1 MKSAVGRDIPTAA
14 AGYGPVAAFAG
25 AFQTTQP
32 LRRYAPLMKQAR
44 PGDDKVLD
52 SLAEAFQRIPVKDG
66 MTLSFHHHF
75 RNGDGVL
82 NQVLAVAAS
91 LGRKN
96 LNMFNS
102 RHRFQLRKPGLIF
115 LNRHGFVRA
124 VRIEIHQ
131 LDMGPETYYFI
142 PHLFLEAGDNCH

>member
-96 LNMFNS
+96 LNIMISSIFPVHAPLIDIS
-102 RHRFQLRKPGLIF
+102 EAAWSAVWIPTTFQDRSARLCR
-115 LNRHGFVRA
+115 RA
-124 VRIEIHQ
+124 CWPTR
-131 LDMGPETYYFI
+131 
-142 PHLFLEAGDNCH
+142 

>member
-52 SLAEAFQRIPVKDG
+52 SLAEAFQRIPVKD
-66 MTLSFHHHF
+66 
-75 RNGDGVL
+75 
-82 NQVLAVAAS
+82 
-91 LGRKN
+91 
-96 LNMFNS
+96 
-102 RHRFQLRKPGLIF
+102 
-115 LNRHGFVRA
+115 
-124 VRIEIHQ
+124 
-131 LDMGPETYYFI
+131 
-142 PHLFLEAGDNCH
+142 